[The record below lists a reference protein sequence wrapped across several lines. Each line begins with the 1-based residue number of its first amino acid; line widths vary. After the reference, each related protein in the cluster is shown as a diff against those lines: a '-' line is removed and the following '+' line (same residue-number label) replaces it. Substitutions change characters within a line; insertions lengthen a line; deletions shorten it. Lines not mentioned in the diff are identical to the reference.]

1 MRVPCNVVYD
11 LLPLYIDGACSE
23 ESKELVKEHLTGCS
37 ACRERQAAM
46 TSEMVE
52 GSLIQPSDNQ
62 PTLINR
68 DLSAKRVLKRMKRR
82 WTLSAAAL
90 LLLVPF
96 IWLGMNQYRGEGVSY
111 TNLYDHYS
119 AYRFIHNIEEGN
131 YEEAFSYVNV
141 KYYYE
146 SLQEGLPIV
155 TKELR
160 KEDFQYRKLEDGKF
174 YYTNESTKIPEENND
189 EWLRDRNEYYNKNK
203 DLTYEQFYAFKKS
216 DFIRQ
221 LQQWGENGYKIS
233 GFGWD
238 SAYDNGDEVNNID
251 FNVHVR
257 DRDGTTRTGVISL
270 GGNNKGKFIVGGGSY
285 LIGDAK
291 RELLIGSL
299 LSAISVTDYVR

>member
-1 MRVPCNVVYD
+1 MRQPCNVVYD

-23 ESKELVKEHLTGCS
+23 ESKELVEEHLTECQ
-37 ACRERQAAM
+37 ACRVKQAAM

-52 GSLIQPSDNQ
+52 GSLLQPLEDQ
-62 PTLINR
+62 PTLMNR
-68 DLSAKRVLKRMKRR
+68 DLDAKRVLKRIKRR
-82 WTLSAAAL
+82 WSLSAAAL

-96 IWLGMNQYRGEGVSY
+96 IWLGVNQYRGEGVTY

-119 AYRFIHNIEEGN
+119 AYRFFHNIEEMD

-146 SLQEGLPIV
+146 SLQKGLPIV
-155 TKELR
+155 AKELR
-160 KEDFQYRKLEDGKF
+160 KEDFQYEKLEDSKF
-174 YYTNESTKIPEENND
+174 YYTNESTKIPEENID

-203 DLTYEQFYAFKKS
+203 DLTYEQFYAIKKS
-216 DFIRQ
+216 NFIEQ
-221 LQQWGENGYKIS
+221 LQQWGENGYKFT

-238 SAYDNGDEVNNID
+238 STYDNGNEVNNID

-270 GGNNKGKFIVGGGSY
+270 GGNNKGEFLVGGVSY
-285 LIGDAK
+285 LIGDDK
-291 RELLIGSL
+291 RALLIGSL
-299 LSAISVTDYVR
+299 GSAISVTDYVR

>member
-1 MRVPCNVVYD
+1 MKLPCNVVYD
-11 LLPLYIDGACSE
+11 LLPLYIDVACSE
-23 ESKELVKEHLTGCS
+23 ESKELVQEHLTECS
-37 ACRERQAAM
+37 ECREKQAAM
-46 TSEMVE
+46 SSEMMKNN
-52 GSLIQPSDNQ
+52 LIQPSEDR
-62 PTLINR
+62 PTLINH
-68 DLSAKRVLKRMKRR
+68 DLAAKRVLKRIKRR
-82 WTLSAAAL
+82 WTLSTVLL

-96 IWLGMNQYRGEGVSY
+96 IWLGVNQYRSEGLSY

-119 AYRFIHNIEEGN
+119 AYQFIHNIEEGD
-131 YEEAFSYVNV
+131 YKEAFSYVNV

-155 TKELR
+155 AKELR
-160 KEDFQYRKLEDGKF
+160 KEDFQYVKLEDGKF
-174 YYTNESTKIPEENND
+174 YYTNESAIIPEENID

-203 DLTYEQFYAFKKS
+203 DLTYEQFYAIKKS
-216 DFIRQ
+216 NFISQ
-221 LQQWGENGYKIS
+221 LQQWRKNGYKIS
-233 GFGWD
+233 AFGWD
-238 SAYDNGDEVNNID
+238 SAYENGDEINNID

-299 LSAISVTDYVR
+299 LSAISITDYVR